1 MSLTPTLIVHVVAT
15 LDKALY
21 DDYLCLVA
29 SNHCFEQAANLVAKS
44 QRNNW
49 KTCKWTTSKR
59 VRIRPKYSA
68 TVAFS

>member
-1 MSLTPTLIVHVVAT
+1 MATVLSRLRDLDSTPTLIVCIVVS

-29 SNHCFEQAANLVAKS
+29 SNKQ
-44 QRNNW
+44 QIQW
-49 KTCKWTTSKR
+49 YKR
-59 VRIRPKYSA
+59 VQICSKYSA